1 MLNLT
6 NELKEAQMA
15 NSNYTV
21 IGLPGGIELAK
32 CDTLI
37 EASDFMDGYSTTE
50 SFIGLAILNSEGKHV
65 VIETLVDKSGEPR

>member
-1 MLNLT
+1 
-6 NELKEAQMA
+6 MA

-37 EASDFMDGYSTTE
+37 EASDFMDGYSTTAGE
-50 SFIGLAILNSEGKHV
+50 SHMGFELI
-65 VIETLVDKSGEPR
+65 